1 MRASRRGLTLLLVLA
16 LAAACA
22 DRTPTGPAVPESR
35 SARLQ
40 SASSPGRVAEPRT
53 LAPRPST
60 TVGLI
65 GTWGGDHVRITIGA
79 AASVIEYDCARGSI
93 DQPFAVDASGQF
105 DLAGTH
111 VTEQPG
117 PTRETPLPGH
127 PARYAGST
135 DGKTM
140 TYVVTLT
147 DSNQT
152 LGPFTL
158 SLDAPGRVV
167 KCV

>member
-1 MRASRRGLTLLLVLA
+1 MRERRRGLILLLVLA

-35 SARLQ
+35 GARAQ
-40 SASSPGRVAEPRT
+40 SVSSPGRVAEPRT
-53 LAPRPST
+53 LAPRSST
-60 TVGLI
+60 TLGLI
-65 GTWGGDHVRITIGA
+65 GTWGGDHVRITVGA
-79 AASVIEYDCARGSI
+79 AASAIEYDCARGSI
-93 DQPFAVDASGQF
+93 DQPFAVDASGRF

-117 PTRETPLPGH
+117 PIRETPLPVH

-135 DGKTM
+135 DGRTM
-140 TYVVTLT
+140 TFVVTLT

-152 LGPFTL
+152 FGPFTVT
-158 SLDAPGRVV
+158 LDAPGRVV